1 MKLNDHEYYK
11 YIFQEKINQQFLH
24 KNNKF
29 DNIIMLGNKS
39 WQIYEKFP
47 NLRNKDIQLS
57 RFYNDDL
64 RVKPNNILQAID
76 ILNYHFLNNVEILRQ
91 SKTYKNNFIMNA
103 QELEYAYN
111 FMITRKIILKAILTL
126 LSMTHCF
133 YQMALRVV

>member
-1 MKLNDHEYYK
+1 
-11 YIFQEKINQQFLH
+11 
-24 KNNKF
+24 
-29 DNIIMLGNKS
+29 MLGNKS

-47 NLRNKDIQLS
+47 NLKNKDIQLS

-111 FMITRKIILKAILTL
+111 FIDYEKNYFKKSYIDFAIYDALL
-126 LSMTHCF
+126 LSNGA
-133 YQMALRVV
+133 QRLV